1 MVLNIQ
7 TCSVYQKD
15 GCTFFGMQLYGECNT
30 LSHSAD
36 RQTSY
41 HELQQRGGTKGG
53 GTNVPNFLP
62 VAEAV
67 WLTGSMLE
75 LGLR

>member
-1 MVLNIQ
+1 MVLNTQ

-15 GCTFFGMQLYGECNT
+15 GCMFLGVQFYGECNT

-41 HELQQRGGTKGG
+41 HYLQQKGG
-53 GTNVPNFLP
+53 AKVGYKCAQIPSSSRSSL
-62 VAEAV
+62 AH
-67 WLTGSMLE
+67 
-75 LGLR
+75 R

>member
-15 GCTFFGMQLYGECNT
+15 GCTFFGMQPYGDCNT

-53 GTNVPNFLP
+53 YKCAQLP
-62 VAEAV
+62 SSSRSSLAH
-67 WLTGSMLE
+67 
-75 LGLR
+75 R